1 MHKISAILV
10 ITTMF
15 ILTGITNSLAVWQL
29 NIEVSTP
36 SPNSDTGIASNK
48 LSIGTDPVATDGY
61 DNKVDTLALAGGPIE
76 APIQVYILHPE
87 YSSGQ
92 QKLWRDFRKDSL
104 PQEWQLEMQSSA
116 TNNNININWKID
128 APGNL
133 NFTLIDQDKDKEVD
147 MVSTSNYSF
156 NNTTTAPKKFL
167 LKVSEDTAGIS
178 PNGGSGDSGGGAKGV
193 GCGYI
198 KDWRRGSNAMD
209 GRGQISLNMI
219 MLLIPLLLPIPN
231 YVKRVLIAKQS
242 GKKTICIKN

>member
-1 MHKISAILV
+1 MHKISTILV

-15 ILTGITNSLAVWQL
+15 ILTGITNSLAAWQVS
-29 NIEVSTP
+29 IEVSTP
-36 SPNSDTGIASNK
+36 NSNSDTGIASSK
-48 LSIGTDPVATDGY
+48 LAIGTDPYATDGY
-61 DNKVDTLALAGGPIE
+61 DNKLDTRALAGGPIE
-76 APIQVYILHPE
+76 APIQAYILHKE
-87 YSSGQ
+87 YPSEQ
-92 QKLWRDFRKDSL
+92 QKLWRDFRKDFL
-104 PQEWQLEMQSSA
+104 PQEWQLEMQSSV

-128 APGNL
+128 SPGNL

-147 MVSTSNYSF
+147 MSSTSNYSF

-178 PNGGSGDSGGGAKGV
+178 PNAGSGDSGGGAKGV

-209 GRGQISLNMI
+209 GRGQITLNMI

-231 YVKRVLIAKQS
+231 YVKRIVMAKQS
-242 GKKTICIKN
+242 SKKAISIKN